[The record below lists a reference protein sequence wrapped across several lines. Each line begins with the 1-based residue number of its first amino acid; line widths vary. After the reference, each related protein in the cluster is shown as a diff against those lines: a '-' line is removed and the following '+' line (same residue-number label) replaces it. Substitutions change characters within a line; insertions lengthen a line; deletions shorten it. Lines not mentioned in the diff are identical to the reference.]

1 MALFLINRSGTNLVI
16 REGRTTIEVGG
27 HLLLR
32 EGEETNH
39 DLLDAVDRGWAE
51 FAETAPSDTPEAPA
65 VDVIKEHVAPLQG
78 MTAEELKKEKA
89 SAKKETKMGKV
100 SEAPSVAEAA

>member
-1 MALFLINRSGTNLVI
+1 MALFLINLSGTNLVV

-39 DLLDAVDRGWAE
+39 DLLDAVDRGWAK
-51 FAETAPSDTPEAPA
+51 FAETAPSDTPVTPM
-65 VDVIKEHVAPLQG
+65 VDAIEKHVTPSQG
-78 MTAEELKKEKA
+78 MTAEELKEEKA
-89 SAKKETKMGKV
+89 SAKKGAKPGKV
-100 SEAPSVAEAA
+100 PEATSVAEVA